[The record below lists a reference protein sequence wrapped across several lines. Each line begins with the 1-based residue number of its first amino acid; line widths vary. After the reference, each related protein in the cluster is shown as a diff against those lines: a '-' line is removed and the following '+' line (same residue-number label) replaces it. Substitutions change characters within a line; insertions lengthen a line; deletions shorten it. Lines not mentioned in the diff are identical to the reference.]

1 MVKKRTYRAVEVE
14 SLDVR
19 GLCERLAAG
28 EEVVVGLDVAKRKF
42 LAALA
47 TKAGDVLEI
56 VRFEHPVGTR
66 AFLRMLDQISANAHA
81 PVVVMEPT
89 GTYGDAIRHQLGQ
102 MGVAVHRVSTKHVS
116 DCGEVYDRVPS
127 KHDAKDACVIA
138 WLFSTGRSAPWTPVS
153 DLQRSLRAL
162 VAQRDLHDQP
172 LRRLGCQLEPLLAR
186 HFPEFESFFDIS
198 RRRTPL
204 VVLAAYP
211 SPAELAAAGPEAVA
225 ALVRRTS
232 RRPVDDAEMTRFVDA
247 ARNSLGVPMV
257 GEERQLVRV
266 LVTEMSRLVTRLKEL
281 DAQIA
286 VAGAAEPTIVAMRT
300 VLGATTAA
308 VVVAHMGS
316 PAQYGSAAA
325 FEKAAGLNLREHS
338 SGTHQGRLR
347 ISKRGPSRV
356 RKYLFLAAMRLV
368 QTEPIVKAWYT
379 RRRAYTDEAKMKA
392 LIAVVRKLAR
402 ALVHVARGVPF
413 DAAMLFDA
421 RRLGLDAQ
429 PSDGGTTAA
438 TPTLEASSVA

>member
-14 SLDVR
+14 SLDVH
-19 GLCERLAAG
+19 GLCERLVAG

-47 TKAGDVLEI
+47 TKSGDVLEI

-66 AFLRMLDQISANAHA
+66 AFLSLLDAFSKGGHA

-102 MGVAVHRVSTKHVS
+102 KGIAVHRVSSKHVS
-116 DCGEVYDRVPS
+116 DCGELYDRVPS
-127 KHDAKDACVIA
+127 KHDAKDACVIV
-138 WLFSTGRSAPWTPVS
+138 WLHATGRSAAWTPTS
-153 DLQRSLRAL
+153 DLQRRLRAL
-162 VAQRDLHDQP
+162 VAQRDLHDEP
-172 LRRLGCQLEPLLAR
+172 LRRLRCQLEPLLAR

-204 VVLAAYP
+204 VVLAEYP
-211 SPAELAAAGPEAVA
+211 SPGQRAGAGAQAVA

-232 RRPVDDAEMTRFVDA
+232 RRPVDDEEIARLIEA
-247 ARNSLGVPMV
+247 AQSSLGVPMV
-257 GEERQLVRV
+257 EEERQLVRV

-286 VAGAAEPTIVAMRT
+286 ALGAAEPTIVAMRS

-325 FEKAAGLNLREHS
+325 FEKAAGLNLRERS
-338 SGTHQGRLR
+338 SGTQQGRLH
-347 ISKRGPSRV
+347 ISKRGPGRV

-368 QTEPIVKAWYT
+368 QTDPVVKAWYA
-379 RRRAYTDEAKMKA
+379 RRGAYDDEAKMKA
-392 LIAVVRKLAR
+392 LIAVVRKLVR
-402 ALVHVARGVPF
+402 ALVHVARGTHF
-413 DAAMLFDA
+413 DAAMLFDV
-421 RRLGLDAQ
+421 RRLGLELSQ
-429 PSDGGTTAA
+429 PGDGPATA
-438 TPTLEASSVA
+438 TPSCEESVR

>member
-19 GLCERLAAG
+19 GLCERLTAG
-28 EEVVVGLDVAKRKF
+28 EEVIVGLDVAKRKF
-42 LAALA
+42 LAALS
-47 TKAGDVLEI
+47 TKSGDVLEI
-56 VRFEHPVGTR
+56 VRFEHPGGTR
-66 AFLRMLDQISANAHA
+66 TFLRMLDQVSTNGHG

-116 DCGEVYDRVPS
+116 DCAELYDRVPS

-153 DLQRSLRAL
+153 ELQRRLRAL
-162 VAQRDLHDQP
+162 VSQRDLHDQP
-172 LRRLGCQLEPLLAR
+172 LRRLHSQLEPILAR

-204 VVLAAYP
+204 VVLAEYP

-232 RRPVDDAEMTRFVDA
+232 RRPVDDAEMNRLVDA

-257 GEERQLVRV
+257 DEERQLIRV
-266 LVTEMSRLVTRLKEL
+266 LVTEMSRLVTRLKDL

-286 VAGAAEPTIVAMRT
+286 VVGAAEPTIVAMRS

-338 SGTHQGRLR
+338 SGTQQGRLR
-347 ISKRGPSRV
+347 ISKRGPARV

-368 QTEPIVKAWYT
+368 QTEPIVKAWYI
-379 RRRAYTDEAKMKA
+379 RRRAYDDEAKMKA

-402 ALVHVARGVPF
+402 ALVHVARGTPF

-429 PSDGGTTAA
+429 RSDGGATASA
-438 TPTLEASSVA
+438 PTLEASPVG